1 LGQRLANFS
10 CGIVALLLGLIN
22 ASGPACSE
30 PAIALD
36 PDGFT
41 NTVAQAL
48 NALAIPAPARV
59 VSPLTLTARDSTGT
73 EIQINLDRIYSACKS
88 DQQRCPDFISN
99 LITGAADALQAR
111 RVPPTPATLRAVVR
125 PEAYLRS
132 NPQLA
137 QLAIRVAHRELPE
150 GLVALI
156 YVDKARAMGTV
167 SARELVEMHLSTDD
181 AYRLGLRNLAADLR
195 PIDQAI
201 KALSPRGIGTLR
213 DSPYESSRL
222 LLHADWAKVSK
233 KFGGHLIVATPSA
246 EELLYADGSTA
257 EAIDALSALARDRFA
272 KAERGISPSV
282 FEWQPERWVV
292 VAH

>member
-1 LGQRLANFS
+1 VNRPPFAW
-10 CGIVALLLGLIN
+10 A
-22 ASGPACSE
+22 GPACSR
-30 PAIALD
+30 PAIPLD

-41 NTVAQAL
+41 NAVAQAL

-59 VSPLTLTARDSTGT
+59 ISPLTLTARNSTGT
-73 EIQINLDRIYSACKS
+73 DIQINLDRIYAACKA
-88 DQQRCPDFISN
+88 DQQRCPDFISH
-99 LITGAADALQAR
+99 LIAGAADALQAR
-111 RVPPTPATLRAVVR
+111 HVPPTPATLRAVVR
-125 PEAYLRS
+125 PEAYLRN

-137 QLAIRVAHRELPE
+137 HVAIRVAHRELPE

-167 SARELVEMHLSTDD
+167 SAGELVEMHLSKDG
-181 AYRLGLRNLAADLR
+181 AYHLGLRNVAADLR

-201 KALSPRGIGTLR
+201 KLLPPRGIGTLR

-233 KFGGHLIVATPSA
+233 QFGGHLIVAAPSA
-246 EELLYADGSTA
+246 EELLYADGSSA
-257 EAIDALSALARDRFA
+257 EAIDALSALAHDRFA